1 MKEETRAGRSN
12 SNWAWEVMG
21 IQEIE
26 EMCVEVTWLHNYSL
40 SLSLLLFLFEFL
52 YAMVSFRFHI
62 VLCTENVLY

>member
-21 IQEIE
+21 IRKLRK
-26 EMCVEVTWLHNYSL
+26 CVSRSRGCIITL